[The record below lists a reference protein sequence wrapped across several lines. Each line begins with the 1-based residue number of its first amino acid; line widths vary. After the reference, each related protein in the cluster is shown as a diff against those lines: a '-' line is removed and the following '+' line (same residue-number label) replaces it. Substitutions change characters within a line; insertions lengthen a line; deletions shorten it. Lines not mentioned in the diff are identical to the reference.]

1 MIKYKTI
8 ITTITIIAQIDKL
21 IKNCF
26 NFELVLKKAGS
37 TNIRTAIKEILL
49 ERFVLIPF
57 IPIILISFN
66 FSKNF

>member
-21 IKNCF
+21 VKNCF

-37 TNIRTAIKEILL
+37 TNIRTAIKNIAGTICSNSIYYYYIN
-49 ERFVLIPF
+49 FV
-57 IPIILISFN
+57 
-66 FSKNF
+66 